1 MNNGRCQNCKANC
14 RKLMKRIHELDFA
27 INEVVLY
34 LDMYPACAKALA
46 YYHQLHEAR
55 QETVALYEEACGPL
69 TPFGNNNRTRWQW
82 TDSPMPW
89 EPEAN

>member
-1 MNNGRCQNCKANC
+1 MNNGRCQNCKADC

-46 YYHQLHEAR
+46 
-55 QETVALYEEACGPL
+55 
-69 TPFGNNNRTRWQW
+69 
-82 TDSPMPW
+82 
-89 EPEAN
+89 